1 MAVHKVEPKIVS
13 QESYKAEANTTAVNY
28 KSINPFSK
36 ETQQPAPKKVV
47 SSALF
52 ANVDDAY
59 VKNTPKTKTPAP
71 ALGGLFNGGKSLT
84 QPTVEVGKVAPL
96 PTDVYENPLKKKE
109 RLNFGKLLTSM
120 IPRKTP
126 IGQIPNEADLTTAI
140 EAAYQNPKFREIVD
154 MIEAQGIR

>member
-96 PTDVYENPLKKKE
+96 PSDVEEKRAAE
-109 RLNFGKLLTSM
+109 F
-120 IPRKTP
+120 RKAFDKHDSAKNANRPDTQRSGFDNGNRSSLSKSK
-126 IGQIPNEADLTTAI
+126 IQRDSR
-140 EAAYQNPKFREIVD
+140 YD
-154 MIEAQGIR
+154 